1 MDFQQGL
8 ITTIHEYGVTRN
20 LLKELNKSLKKRSTS
35 ILIPCLYEEFE
46 RPALK
51 DIREVLKDLTGLN
64 ELVIAL
70 SAKTVE
76 QVNAAKSFFDS
87 MPFPV
92 HVQWTNSPSVIE
104 LLKSQEKNGLKMK
117 IGNALL
123 KKKVSTLVL
132 KHSGHL
138 GQKSL
143 MKF

>member
-8 ITTIHEYGVTRN
+8 ITTIHEYGVTGN
-20 LLKELNKSLKKRSTS
+20 LLKELNKSLKRRSTS

-51 DIREVLKDLTGLN
+51 DIREVLKNLTGLN

-76 QVNAAKSFFDS
+76 QVKAAKSFFDS

-92 HVQWTNSPSVIE
+92 HVQWTNSVSYTHLTLPTIYSV
-104 LLKSQEKNGLKMK
+104 
-117 IGNALL
+117 
-123 KKKVSTLVL
+123 
-132 KHSGHL
+132 
-138 GQKSL
+138 
-143 MKF
+143 

>member
-35 ILIPCLYEEFE
+35 ILIPCLYAEFE

-92 HVQWTNSPSVIE
+92 HVQWTNSPSVIC
-104 LLKSQEKNGLKMK
+104 LLYTSPSPRDVCSSRMPSS
-117 IGNALL
+117 A
-123 KKKVSTLVL
+123 
-132 KHSGHL
+132 
-138 GQKSL
+138 
-143 MKF
+143 

>member
-20 LLKELNKSLKKRSTS
+20 LLKELNKSLQKKSTS

-76 QVNAAKSFFDS
+76 QVKSAKSFFDS

-92 HVQWTNSPSVIE
+92 PVSYTHLTLPT
-104 LLKSQEKNGLKMK
+104 
-117 IGNALL
+117 
-123 KKKVSTLVL
+123 KKRV
-132 KHSGHL
+132 
-138 GQKSL
+138 
-143 MKF
+143 

>member
-8 ITTIHEYGVTRN
+8 ITTIHEYGVTKN

-51 DIREVLKDLTGLN
+51 GIREVLKDLTGLN

-70 SAKTVE
+70 SAKTVD
-76 QVNAAKSFFDS
+76 QVKAAKSFFHS

-92 HVQWTNSPSVIE
+92 HVQWTNSPCNRTI
-104 LLKSQEKNGLKMK
+104 
-117 IGNALL
+117 
-123 KKKVSTLVL
+123 KKPRKKWVRTFRNSWERMGCLAR
-132 KHSGHL
+132 HRSCDEEIR
-138 GQKSL
+138 SCCS
-143 MKF
+143 F

>member
-70 SAKTVE
+70 SAKTVDKLE
-76 QVNAAKSFFDS
+76 QQNHFLTQC
-87 MPFPV
+87 PF
-92 HVQWTNSPSVIE
+92 QFTF
-104 LLKSQEKNGLKMK
+104 NGL
-117 IGNALL
+117 ILPP
-123 KKKVSTLVL
+123 
-132 KHSGHL
+132 
-138 GQKSL
+138 
-143 MKF
+143 

>member
-51 DIREVLKDLTGLN
+51 DIREVLKNLTGLN

-76 QVNAAKSFFDS
+76 QVKAAKSFFDS

-92 HVQWTNSPSVIE
+92 HVQWTLDLE
-104 LLKSQEKNGLKMK
+104 CLLYYGFKHLSKMETG
-117 IGNALL
+117 ISIL
-123 KKKVSTLVL
+123 S
-132 KHSGHL
+132 
-138 GQKSL
+138 
-143 MKF
+143 MK

>member
-51 DIREVLKDLTGLN
+51 DIREVLKNLSGLN

-70 SAKTVE
+70 SAKTYE
-76 QVNAAKSFFDS
+76 QVKISKVFF
-87 MPFPV
+87 
-92 HVQWTNSPSVIE
+92 
-104 LLKSQEKNGLKMK
+104 
-117 IGNALL
+117 
-123 KKKVSTLVL
+123 
-132 KHSGHL
+132 
-138 GQKSL
+138 
-143 MKF
+143 

>member
-8 ITTIHEYGVTRN
+8 ITTIHEYGVTSD

-51 DIREVLKDLTGLN
+51 DIKEVLKNLTGLN

-76 QVNAAKSFFDS
+76 QLRQQNHFLTLCHSQF
-87 MPFPV
+87 
-92 HVQWTNSPSVIE
+92 TCYGLI
-104 LLKSQEKNGLKMK
+104 LLQ
-117 IGNALL
+117 
-123 KKKVSTLVL
+123 
-132 KHSGHL
+132 
-138 GQKSL
+138 
-143 MKF
+143 